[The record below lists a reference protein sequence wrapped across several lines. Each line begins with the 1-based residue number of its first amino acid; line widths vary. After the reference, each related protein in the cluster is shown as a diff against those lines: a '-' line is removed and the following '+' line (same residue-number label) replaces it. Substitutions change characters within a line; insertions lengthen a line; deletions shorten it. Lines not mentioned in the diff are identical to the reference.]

1 MTLQTARSCST
12 GRISVKL
19 NANSSAR
26 HTAWCFRIFGCEREP
41 FGKISR
47 WDAPAPGGGSQC
59 AKGARA
65 HRFIRRL
72 PKGYDTV
79 IGEGGA
85 VLGEGQKQL
94 LSIARVMLLDPAIL
108 VFDEATSSIDVRTEL
123 QVREAFAELLRGRT
137 AFIVAHRLKTVQ
149 NADLILVMK
158 DGQVIEQGTH
168 AELHFQRTDSIF
180 RFTKVSS
187 TAPRKAEKA
196 EKAEKVETGDGSFSG
211 PVRCSK
217 KSETAALHAKAEK
230 DCAQKSHP

>member
-1 MTLQTARSCST
+1 M
-12 GRISVKL
+12 IS
-19 NANSSAR
+19 A
-26 HTAWCFRIFGCEREP
+26 
-41 FGKISR
+41 
-47 WDAPAPGGGSQC
+47 
-59 AKGARA
+59 AKAARA

-168 AELHFQRTDSIF
+168 AELLSKNGFYFSLYKSQFDR
-180 RFTKVSS
+180 
-187 TAPRKAEKA
+187 AE
-196 EKAEKVETGDGSFSG
+196 ES
-211 PVRCSK
+211 
-217 KSETAALHAKAEK
+217 
-230 DCAQKSHP
+230 